1 MNDDN
6 HEFICHGYSDMG
18 EVEISH
24 CGDDARIKEVSW
36 ADDSVTISDWLEIE
50 HVLNEEFEDE
60 GASGDEGIE
69 CFLVI
74 DPGGYNIRLD
84 QVMIA

>member
-6 HEFICHGYSDMG
+6 HEFICHGYSEFG

-36 ADDSVTISDWLEIE
+36 ADDSVTISKWLEIE
-50 HVLNEEFEDE
+50 HVMNDEFINEN
-60 GASGDEGIE
+60 ASGDEGIE
-69 CFLVI
+69 CFAVI
-74 DPGGYNIRLD
+74 DPNGYNINLNT
-84 QVMIA
+84 VMRA